1 MTPIAIVNT
10 EWPEV
15 ATARREN
22 RRELVVSNH
31 ENFDP
36 SVYSLTQLNF
46 LDISKCPLH
55 EIADDLSNLADL
67 AKLSL
72 QHDGILVVP
81 LALGKLKN
89 LKFLNLSF
97 NSISNL
103 PSKIFDDLFLL
114 ETLILDSNELSELP
128 SLKGLIELHI
138 FSVSNNKLLSLPDN
152 LTCCT
157 KLKSVDVSGNNIK
170 ELSNEIPW
178 SNLSNIQH
186 FYLNGNQLKEV
197 PPGLTKCKKLR
208 DLRLSENPLRDP
220 RLKKLAA
227 SNRDDAGSALMNYL
241 VKASKRQKL
250 PKTLPSNAIT
260 QNSKLMA
267 PNPPP
272 VKNVEILSKIEADD
286 SNFRIDVLR
295 PEEVK
300 KGLRPHIFGCVISG
314 ISLKG
319 EGLIHA
325 FIKFQAKLHGGLAEN
340 RKLAT
345 ISTHNFESVTLPLQ
359 FSLQHID
366 AINLCPLNHKRLC
379 TGRQLLAHLQT
390 RAELERKQRKL
401 TSYCGLMQYLLL
413 ISPLLGPRQDP
424 ISSNKGA
431 EIAPLPVTTDSSG
444 NTISLHPIT
453 GCDKTRL
460 TKETTEILIEVAG
473 VNDMICKN
481 IIRKLIEW
489 LVQNAVPASEEERSV
504 TITPLTV
511 VNEETGDR
519 LAKFPLEVDIKD
531 PNFLNI

>member
-1 MTPIAIVNT
+1 M
-10 EWPEV
+10 
-15 ATARREN
+15 
-22 RRELVVSNH
+22 
-31 ENFDP
+31 
-36 SVYSLTQLNF
+36 TQLNF

-72 QHDGILVVP
+72 QHDGILIVP
-81 LALGKLKN
+81 LALGQLKN

-157 KLKSVDVSGNNIK
+157 KLKSVDVSGNNIT

-197 PPGLTKCKKLR
+197 PPGLTECKKLR
-208 DLRLSENPLRDP
+208 DLRLRENPLRDP

-227 SNRDDAGSALMNYL
+227 SDRDDAGSALMNYL
-241 VKASKRQKL
+241 IKASKGQKKL
-250 PKTLPSNAIT
+250 PKTLPNNAIT
-260 QNSKLMA
+260 QSSKHMA

-325 FIKFQAKLHGGLAEN
+325 FTKFQTKLHCGLGEN

-345 ISTHNFESVTLPLQ
+345 ISTHNFESVNLPLQ

-366 AINLCPLNHKRLC
+366 EINVS
-379 TGRQLLAHLQT
+379 A
-390 RAELERKQRKL
+390 
-401 TSYCGLMQYLLL
+401 
-413 ISPLLGPRQDP
+413 
-424 ISSNKGA
+424 SS
-431 EIAPLPVTTDSSG
+431 
-444 NTISLHPIT
+444 
-453 GCDKTRL
+453 
-460 TKETTEILIEVAG
+460 
-473 VNDMICKN
+473 
-481 IIRKLIEW
+481 
-489 LVQNAVPASEEERSV
+489 
-504 TITPLTV
+504 
-511 VNEETGDR
+511 
-519 LAKFPLEVDIKD
+519 
-531 PNFLNI
+531 FLNLIYCILFIYQGYNLVV